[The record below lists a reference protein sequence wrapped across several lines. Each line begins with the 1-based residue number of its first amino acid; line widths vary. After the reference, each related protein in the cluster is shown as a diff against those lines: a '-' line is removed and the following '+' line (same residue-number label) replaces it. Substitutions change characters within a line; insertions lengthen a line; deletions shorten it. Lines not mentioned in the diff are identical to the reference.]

1 MVSKDPIR
9 KIEDLILGQSKD
21 ITYYNVCKKLKPIE
35 DYEKELKYVR
45 KKVREVVP
53 EAQSSLEKLLDRMKK
68 IDYSPIS
75 RNIIREYG
83 LLICTTTEIFYYGIL
98 KGIDSSVYN
107 KQENIN
113 NLKIALEYLASG
125 DILERSFKAYLKRV
139 EEKFY
144 KETGYTISWLAEI
157 AYKIAEFLSVRGFRN
172 TNRNIEYLL
181 NIKAKNASQY
191 LDTFSDL
198 AWEES
203 KKVANIVENL
213 VKYPEQYKKD
223 FEEYISYKAEK

>member
-9 KIEDLILGQSKD
+9 KIEDSILGQSKD

-83 LLICTTTEIFYYGIL
+83 LLICPLTEIFYSGIL
-98 KGIDSSVYN
+98 EGIDSAIYN

-125 DILERSFKAYLKRV
+125 DILERSFKSYLKRV

-157 AYKIAEFLSVRGFRN
+157 AYETAKFLSVRGFRN

-181 NIKAKNASQY
+181 NIKAKNALHY

-213 VKYPEQYKKD
+213 VKYTEQYKKD

>member
-1 MVSKDPIR
+1 MSSKDPIR
-9 KIEDLILGQSKD
+9 EINDLILGQSKD
-21 ITYYNVCKKLKPIE
+21 ITYNTVCKKLGSIE
-35 DYEKELKYVR
+35 DYEKELKSVR

-53 EAQSSLEKLLDRMKK
+53 KAQSSLEKLLDRMKK

-83 LLICTTTEIFYYGIL
+83 LLICTNTEIFYYGIL

>member
-1 MVSKDPIR
+1 MVSKDPIE

-21 ITYYNVCKKLKPIE
+21 ITYSTVCKKLKPIE
-35 DYEKELKYVR
+35 YYEEELKNVR
-45 KKVREVVP
+45 KKISEVAP
-53 EAQSSLEKLLDRMKK
+53 EAQPSLEKLLDGMKK
-68 IDYSPIS
+68 IDYSTIS

-83 LLICTTTEIFYYGIL
+83 LLICSLTEIFYSGIL
-98 KGIDSSVYN
+98 EGIDSTIYN

-125 DILERSFKAYLKRV
+125 DILERFFKSYLKRV
-139 EEKFY
+139 EEKFQNG
-144 KETGYTISWLAEI
+144 TGYTISWLAEI
-157 AYKIAEFLSVRGFRN
+157 AYETAKLLSVRGFRN

-181 NIKAKNASQY
+181 NIKAKNAKQY

-203 KKVANIVENL
+203 EKVADIVENL
-213 VKYPEQYKKD
+213 VEHPEQYKKD
-223 FEEYISYKAEK
+223 FEEYIRYKAEK

>member
-35 DYEKELKYVR
+35 YYKEELKNVR
-45 KKVREVVP
+45 KEVREVMP
-53 EAQSSLEKLLDRMKK
+53 EAQPSLEKLLDRMKK
-68 IDYSPIS
+68 MDYSTIS

-83 LLICTTTEIFYYGIL
+83 LLICPLTEIFYSGIL
-98 KGIDSSVYN
+98 EGIDSAIYN

-125 DILERSFKAYLKRV
+125 DILERFFKAYLKEV
-139 EEKFY
+139 GEKFHN
-144 KETGYTISWLAEI
+144 ETGYTISWVAET
-157 AYKIAEFLSVRGFRN
+157 AYKIAELLSVRGFRN
-172 TNRNIEYLL
+172 IDRNIMYLL
-181 NIKAKNASQY
+181 NIKAKNAKQY
-191 LDTFSDL
+191 LDTFLYL

-203 KKVANIVENL
+203 EKVADIVENL
-213 VKYPEQYKKD
+213 VEHPEQYKKD
-223 FEEYISYKAEK
+223 FEEYIGYKAEK